1 MSLNPYAAP
10 QPVVAEASLARDASL
25 TPFLAWERLRVW
37 FNTILVLVVVVSALP
52 QRELWFSYRLN
63 YYCIEGAILANIC
76 FCVGLVARSAA
87 LGAVRPGHAAGGA
100 PGPRGHR
107 RPAQPAV
114 ALSPVSH
121 SDSAAA
127 GRPLVGAAV

>member
-10 QPVVAEASLARDASL
+10 QPVVAEASLTRDASL

-76 FCVGLVARSAA
+76 FCVGLVAESYLRVVGWWRDPLRWVLFG
-87 LGAVRPGHAAGGA
+87 LGTLLAGLLAHAGIV
-100 PGPRGHR
+100 GP
-107 RPAQPAV
+107 
-114 ALSPVSH
+114 LS
-121 SDSAAA
+121 
-127 GRPLVGAAV
+127 RL